1 MPLVLRRILWEKTGG
16 FLEKALVCSC
26 LLRFWHTL
34 GLGLATIPWT
44 AADRHLSGDRL
55 TETVAQG
62 GSEAAVATCGH
73 RRRLCD
79 AIGGRITRFHT
90 CQPGHGERI
99 RSGALGPG
107 R

>member
-1 MPLVLRRILWEKTGG
+1 MPLVWRRILWEKTGG
-16 FLEKALVCSC
+16 FIEKALVGSC

-34 GLGLATIPWT
+34 GLGLATIPG
-44 AADRHLSGDRL
+44 APADRRLSRDRL

-62 GSEAAVATCGH
+62 GSEATVATCKH
-73 RRRLCD
+73 RRRICD
-79 AIGGRITRFHT
+79 AVGGRVTRFRT

-99 RSGALGPG
+99 RPGALGRG